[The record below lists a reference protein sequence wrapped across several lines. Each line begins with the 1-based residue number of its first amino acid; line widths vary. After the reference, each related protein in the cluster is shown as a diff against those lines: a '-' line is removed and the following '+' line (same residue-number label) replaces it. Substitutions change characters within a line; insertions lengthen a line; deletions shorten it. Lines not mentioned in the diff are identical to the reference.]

1 MKTGNRAKTKRR
13 KRKEA
18 TRGRLRADVRGKD
31 QMEEGQNWA
40 KGNLPHT
47 DEQTS
52 ERASGAEGA

>member
-40 KGNLPHT
+40 HIPHA
-47 DEQTS
+47 DEQTN
-52 ERASGAEGA
+52 ERA